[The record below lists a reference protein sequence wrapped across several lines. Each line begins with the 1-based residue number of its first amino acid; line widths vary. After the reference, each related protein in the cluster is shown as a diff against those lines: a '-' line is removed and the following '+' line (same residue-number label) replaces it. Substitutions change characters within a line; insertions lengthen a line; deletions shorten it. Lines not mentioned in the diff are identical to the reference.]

1 MMNTNFGPLVGLK
14 MNGGGFV
21 RGYADGGGKVDMARR
36 GILGLSKL
44 FAPKVSENLPVVVP
58 TSPLAN
64 VQKEVTATPPVS
76 PLAALVEKT
85 IETPM
90 SRRDILKQGSAK
102 AIENVLPSAPLA
114 QAAKSIVKKVA
125 EPADPISVIKK
136 LPSLTEKD
144 IARILERANNPK
156 YDIYKP
162 DDIHEFMEYFGGNDY
177 IDKQLMRKINK
188 KDSGL
193 SRKQFSEML
202 EEDEDLEE
210 AFMDRSANEYD
221 NVFNMLQKHLFPDYE
236 P

>member
-1 MMNTNFGPLVGLK
+1 MSTNFGPLVGLK

-21 RGYADGGGKVDMARR
+21 RGYADGGGKVDLARR

-44 FAPKVSENLPVVVP
+44 FAPKVSENLPAVIP

-64 VQKEVTATPPVS
+64 LQKEVAATPPAS

-90 SRRDILKQGSAK
+90 TRRDILRQGSAR
-102 AIENVLPSAPLA
+102 AIGNVLPEIPLV
-114 QAAKSIVKKVA
+114 QAAKSVVKKVA
-125 EPADPISVIKK
+125 EPVDPISVIKN

-144 IARILERANNPK
+144 IARILERAKNPK

-162 DDIHEFMEYFGGNDY
+162 NDIHEFMEYFGGNEY

-188 KDSGL
+188 KNNGL
-193 SRKQFSEML
+193 TRKQFSEML

-210 AFMDRSANEYD
+210 AFLDRSANEYQ
-221 NVFNMLQKHLFPDYE
+221 NVFDLIEKHLFSDPE